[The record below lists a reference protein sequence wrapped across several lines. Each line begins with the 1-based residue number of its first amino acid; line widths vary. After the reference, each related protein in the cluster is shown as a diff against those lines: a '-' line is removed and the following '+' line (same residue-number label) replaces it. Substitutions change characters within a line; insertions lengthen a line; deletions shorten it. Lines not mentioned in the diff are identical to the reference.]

1 MHVVCFS
8 ACVCVSQC
16 VNECVSV
23 FISELLES
31 RFCSVKRN
39 EKKRKR
45 LVIKLAHSECVCDT
59 FDLLCMYRD
68 GDLVSAHT
76 E

>member
-1 MHVVCFS
+1 MGSDIFWGGVLHWRCVCMHVVCFS

-39 EKKRKR
+39 EKK
-45 LVIKLAHSECVCDT
+45 
-59 FDLLCMYRD
+59 
-68 GDLVSAHT
+68 GNGW
-76 E
+76 